1 MKAIIVGGGIMGLFS
16 AYYLQ
21 KEGFEVTILDKGDFT
36 DNCSSGN
43 LGMIV
48 PSHFLPL
55 ASPGIVAKGLKWLTD
70 SKSPFY
76 IKPSLSWDLMT
87 WGINFTR
94 HATKKHGEKSAP
106 FIRDYHLL
114 SNELY
119 QELAE
124 NKEDFDFF
132 YRHNGI
138 LMYYNTENGA
148 EEEIATA
155 KVAKDL
161 GLDVDLLSKESV
173 QELEPALQLDIL
185 GAAHYKCDGHLNP
198 TLLNQQLRTY
208 LKSKGVKLLAGTEVK
223 DFEISN
229 AQITKV
235 VCEHQ
240 SFTTDVVILSPGSWM
255 KAASK
260 KLGLSIPMMPG
271 KGYTF
276 NEDNSPEMN
285 IPCLLSEARVAITPM
300 GKTIR
305 FGGTME
311 IGKIDGK
318 INMNRV
324 EGIVDSV
331 NRYFP
336 NIDLSMPKKDAIW
349 FGYRPCS
356 PDGLPY
362 LGYTKKYKNLI
373 VAAGHSMMGLS
384 LAPATGKLVAQLASG
399 KKTEINIDIFKPD
412 RF

>member
-1 MKAIIVGGGIMGLFS
+1 MGLFS

-76 IKPSLSWDLMT
+76 IKPSLSWDLFT
-87 WGINFTR
+87 WGLSFTR
-94 HATKKHGEKSAP
+94 HATKRHAEKSASYL
-106 FIRDYHLL
+106 RDYHLY
-114 SNELY
+114 SNVLY
-119 QELAE
+119 SDLAE
-124 NKEDFDFF
+124 NKTDFDFF
-132 YRHNGI
+132 FHQNGI
-138 LMYYNTENGA
+138 MMYYNSEKGA

-155 KVAKDL
+155 KVAQNL
-161 GLDVDLLSKESV
+161 GLEVDVLSLKQIE
-173 QELEPALQLDIL
+173 ELEPALKCNVL

-198 TLLNQQLRTY
+198 TLLNQQLRSY
-208 LKSKGVKLLAGTEVK
+208 LEAKGVKLLGGTEVK
-223 DFEISN
+223 DFEIKN
-229 AQITKV
+229 GEIKQVICQNQNFPA
-235 VCEHQ
+235 
-240 SFTTDVVILSPGSWM
+240 DVVVLSPGSWM
-255 KAASK
+255 KTASK
-260 KLGLSIPMMPG
+260 KLKLNMPMMPG

-276 NEDNSPEMN
+276 NEDNTPEMK

-311 IGKIDGK
+311 IGKMDNQ

-331 NRYFP
+331 NHYFP
-336 NIDLSMPKKDAIW
+336 NINLAIPKKESIW
-349 FGYRPCS
+349 YGYRPCS

-362 LGYTKKYKNLI
+362 LGFSKKYKNLI
-373 VAAGHSMMGLS
+373 VAGGHSMMGLS
-384 LAPATGKLVAQLASG
+384 LAPATGKIVAQLASG
-399 KKTEINIDIFKPD
+399 KKTEIKIDIFKPD